1 MEIPTSVE
9 VRKANL
15 ERPTN
20 ERPGVNEWV
29 IRPYRPE
36 DAVAWKA
43 FLQDSNNG
51 TLFHDL
57 EFLAYHPP
65 GKYNFHHL
73 VAFRGSDIEAV
84 IPGALSADGIFVSLS
99 GASIGGPAVRKSL
112 PAEVCIHLVEALQL
126 YCNSAGWQGIEITLP
141 PPIYHDEP
149 DQIIEFALHAR
160 GFQLVHR
167 SMSLLI
173 PLDHEKGD
181 NYQHLFRQSQRSY
194 VRACRHRGVVVTET
208 GIEGLGAFLELLAE
222 TYARLEA
229 LPTHTPEEI
238 ETLFHR
244 VPARLRIWSAKLEET
259 TIASALLFELNHKIC
274 NTFYICDRASHRE
287 FHGVTVLFAEAI
299 DVLARRGFRYLDLGP
314 SASSAHFNRGVV
326 SFKES
331 VGAKAFC
338 RDRWRWNNR
347 EARR

>member
-15 ERPTN
+15 ERPS
-20 ERPGVNEWV
+20 VNEWV

-173 PLDHEKGD
+173 PLYHEKS
-181 NYQHLFRQSQRSY
+181 NHYERLFRERQRRY
-194 VRACRHRGVVVTET
+194 VRANRRRGVAVTESA
-208 GIEGLGAFLELLAE
+208 IDGLRGFLELLEE
-222 TYARLEA
+222 THARLKA
-229 LPTHTPEEI
+229 QPTHTPAEI
-238 ETLFHR
+238 RSLFDR
-244 VPARLRIWSAKLEET
+244 VPSQLRIWSAHLGGIV
-259 TIASALLFELNHKIC
+259 IASMLLFILNRNIC
-274 NTFYICDRASHRE
+274 VTFYLCDRASHRAN
-287 FHGVTVLFAEAI
+287 HGATVLLAEVI
-299 DVLARRGFRYLDLGP
+299 DALGARGYRYLDMGP
-314 SASSAHFNRGVV
+314 SASTMHFNHGVV
-326 SFKES
+326 GFKES
-331 VGAKAFC
+331 LGARAFC
-338 RDRWRWNNR
+338 RDRWRWQN
-347 EARR
+347 